1 MYEGEINYKASA
13 GNNQIITAKRA
24 FLHRIIIGLDVGSA
38 IIEVSNHASD
48 GDGNVVIYLAS
59 STLLADTGGVVE
71 VGAEFPNG
79 ITVDMTNQTN
89 VTFVYSNRG
98 SQ

>member
-1 MYEGEINYKASA
+1 MDGETKYLASSGA
-13 GNNQIITAKRA
+13 NQIITAKRA
-24 FLHRIIIGLDVGSA
+24 FLHRIIIGKDVASA
-38 IIEVSNHASD
+38 IIEVSDNASD
-48 GDGNVVIYLAS
+48 GNGNVKIYLAS
-59 STLLADTGGVVE
+59 STLLADTSGLIE

-79 ITVDMTNQTN
+79 ITADLTNQTN